1 MQYDADKNP
10 CADTWL
16 ELDERERIELV
27 IDCHRRTRV
36 QLESPEPHAI
46 AHVVV
51 ENQVA
56 LGEATRVPETL
67 YRLMDE
73 GLDRHDAVHAI
84 ASILMSVM
92 SADVHR
98 RDDDGDLT
106 TEYNR
111 KLTILTAVG
120 WRSQFK

>member
-10 CADTWL
+10 EADNWL

-27 IDCHRRTRV
+27 IDYHRRTGVR
-36 QLESPEPHAI
+36 LESPESHAI

-84 ASILMSVM
+84 ASILMSVI
-92 SADVHR
+92 SANVDTP
-98 RDDDGDLT
+98 DGDLT
-106 TEYNR
+106 TQYNR
-111 KLTILTAVG
+111 KLMTLTAVT
-120 WRSQFK
+120 WRSQCK